1 MTSGHVQGSPN
12 LNQFLH
18 NLVRIETLRGTVLH
32 GGVVSIDPVSNT
44 AILLSFPLKG
54 DRQSV
59 ATSELLLV
67 PAVDWTRHGPNV
79 YKDTKTLNV
88 AFS

>member
-1 MTSGHVQGSPN
+1 MTSGHVEGSPN
-12 LNQFLH
+12 LNHYLH
-18 NLVRIETLRGTVLH
+18 SLVRIETLRGTVLH

-44 AILLSFPLKG
+44 AILLSFPLNC

-67 PAVDWTRHGPNV
+67 PAVDWNRHGPNI
-79 YKDTKTLNV
+79 YKDTNP
-88 AFS
+88 